1 MYFGV
6 AGGVG
11 RIIVSAVFPQQIFQT
26 SRKVRSIVPAAD
38 FLVVA
43 VRKLADV
50 LSGARVAFFRVGADV
65 AIRRLFEH
73 VPKPKKHV
81 RNSGF
86 GCPRP

>member
-1 MYFGV
+1 
-6 AGGVG
+6 
-11 RIIVSAVFPQQIFQT
+11 
-26 SRKVRSIVPAAD
+26 
-38 FLVVA
+38 
-43 VRKLADV
+43 V